1 MIVKKILSLAAST
14 IKLFIIILLFNSNS
28 KAEEKNIKY
37 YSDDRGI
44 LSLMYH
50 RFDEDKYPSTNI
62 QMDVFKQQIKIIKKL
77 KYNFY
82 DPNNLRKEFYVPK
95 KEKKILLT
103 IDDAFSSFYE
113 VAWPYLK
120 KEKIPFI
127 LFVSTESVGKN
138 GYMTW
143 SQIKELEKEKTV
155 YIGNH
160 SHTHN
165 YLVDLKNE
173 AFINDIDISF
183 SIFKKK
189 LGYNPIFFSYP
200 FGEYSSLI
208 KEYISKNF
216 YFSFGQHSGV
226 IDINKDRHELS
237 RFPINE
243 KYGDLKRFE
252 FLINLNPLQYKSLYP
267 VDKYLTNNNNPP
279 KFLVE
284 FFDEQKNINNINCFS
299 DEEDKW
305 EKSNINFNNNILNLN
320 FRDKFR
326 FRRGRINCSL
336 NDDGIWRWFGVQF
349 SVKQKLN

>member
-1 MIVKKILSLAAST
+1 M
-14 IKLFIIILLFNSNS
+14 LFNSNS

-50 RFDEDKYPSTNI
+50 RFDENKYPSTSI
-62 QMDVFKQQIKIIKKL
+62 QMDVFRKQIKIIKKL

-82 DPNNLRKEFYVPK
+82 DPKDLEQKFHTPK
-95 KEKKILLT
+95 VEKKILIT

-120 KEKIPFI
+120 EEKIPFI
-127 LFVSTESVGKN
+127 LFVSTESVGRN

-143 SQIKELEKEKTV
+143 NQIKELEKENIV

-160 SHTHN
+160 SHSHD

-173 AFINDIDISF
+173 EFIIDINTSS
-183 SIFKKK
+183 SIFKEK

-216 YFSFGQHSGV
+216 MFSFGQHSGV
-226 IDINKDRHELS
+226 IDINKNRYELP

-252 FLINLNPLQYKSLYP
+252 SLINLYPLQYKALYP
-267 VDKYLTNNNNPP
+267 YEKYLTNNNNPP

-299 DEEDKW
+299 DEGDKW
-305 EKSNINFNNNILNLN
+305 QKSNIYFSQNTLKLN
-320 FRDKFR
+320 FRDKFN

-336 NDDGIWRWFGVQF
+336 NDNGIWRWFGIQF
-349 SVKQKLN
+349 SIKQN

>member
-1 MIVKKILSLAAST
+1 MNVKKILSLAAST
-14 IKLFIIILLFNSNS
+14 TKLFIIILLFISNS
-28 KAEEKNIKY
+28 KAEEANIKY

-50 RFDEDKYPSTNI
+50 RFNEDKYPSTNI
-62 QMDVFKQQIKIIKKL
+62 QMDIFKQQIEIIKKF

-82 DPNNLRKEFYVPK
+82 DPKNLEQNFHTTKL
-95 KEKKILLT
+95 EKKILVT

-113 VAWPYLK
+113 NAWPYLK

-127 LFVSTESVGKN
+127 LFVSTEAVGKN

-143 SQIKELEKEKTV
+143 DQIKELEKEPIA

-160 SHTHN
+160 SHSHD
-165 YLVDLKNE
+165 YLVDLKNND
-173 AFINDIDISF
+173 FISDIDISS
-183 SIFKKK
+183 SIFKEK

-208 KEYISKNF
+208 KEYVSKNF
-216 YFSFGQHSGV
+216 KFSFGQHSGV
-226 IDINKDRHELS
+226 IDINKDQYELP

-252 FLINLNPLQYKSLYP
+252 FLIKLNPLEYKSLHP
-267 VDKYLTNNNNPP
+267 IEKYLTDNNPP

-284 FFDEQKNINNINCFS
+284 FFDEQKNIKNINCFS
-299 DEEDKW
+299 DEGDKW
-305 EKSNINFNNNILNLN
+305 EKSNINFDQNTLNLE
-320 FRDKFR
+320 FRSKFN

-336 NDDGIWRWFGVQF
+336 NDNGIWRWFGVQF
-349 SVKQKLN
+349 SIKQN

>member
-1 MIVKKILSLAAST
+1 MNVKKILSLAAST
-14 IKLFIIILLFNSNS
+14 IKLFIIILLFSANS

-37 YSDDRGI
+37 YSDDKGI

-50 RFDEDKYPSTNI
+50 RFDENKYPSTNI
-62 QMDVFKQQIKIIKKL
+62 QMDIFKQQIKIIKNL

-82 DPNNLRKEFYVPK
+82 DPKKLGKNFYIPK
-95 KEKKILLT
+95 VEKKILIT

-127 LFVSTESVGKN
+127 LFVSTKSVGKN

-143 SQIKELEKEKTV
+143 SQIKEIEKESTV

-160 SHTHN
+160 SHSHS
-165 YLVDLKNE
+165 YLVELKNKE
-173 AFINDIDISF
+173 FRSDINTSSSLF
-183 SIFKKK
+183 EEK

-200 FGEYSSLI
+200 FGEYSSPI
-208 KEYISKNF
+208 KDYISKNF
-216 YFSFGQHSGV
+216 EFSFGQHSGV
-226 IDINKDRHELS
+226 IDINKDRYELP

-252 FLINLNPLQYKSLYP
+252 FLINLNPLQYKVLYP
-267 VDKYLTNNNNPP
+267 GEKYLTHDNNPP

-284 FFDEQKNINNINCFS
+284 FFEEQKNVNNINCFS
-299 DEEDKW
+299 DEGDKW
-305 EKSNINFNNNILNLN
+305 EKSNIIFNQNILNLN
-320 FRDKFR
+320 FRERFN
-326 FRRGRINCSL
+326 FRRGRVNCSL
-336 NDDGIWRWFGVQF
+336 NDGGVWRWFGVQF
-349 SVKQKLN
+349 SVKQN